1 MKTSNGKR
9 RTAVLIPYA
18 KTGRGIEFFVQRRDV
33 DAPVRPDYYGLWG
46 GGIEGDENPEQAM
59 LREIQEELD
68 VTPTGYFV
76 YDTIETEFAVSTI
89 FCTEVPDTFADTVTV
104 LEGQYGKFFT
114 LDEIK
119 MLTNMTD
126 DVKDVL
132 TQVHAYISKA

>member
-1 MKTSNGKR
+1 
-9 RTAVLIPYA
+9 
-18 KTGRGIEFFVQRRDV
+18 
-33 DAPVRPDYYGLWG
+33 
-46 GGIEGDENPEQAM
+46 M